1 MWEPGSSNGNRSRPG
16 EAVTMKR
23 KGVPRSHIGPAPGR
37 AFSEIVGVSILLGN
51 RRKWNHKVWNVP
63 CLLGRR
69 GEGDIVQPTSL
80 IYTGF
85 FIFEM
90 TNSSSCRKNVA
101 TVTLY
106 IPAGCRL
113 QITYQLALTV
123 HSHWPHLFPLIQDA
137 FYCRQPVPWTCIC
150 VCGMPMVDS
159 WTCSDWDSP
168 CHSGHC
174 LRLLLFNNAYFL

>member
-1 MWEPGSSNGNRSRPG
+1 MS
-16 EAVTMKR
+16 
-23 KGVPRSHIGPAPGR
+23 
-37 AFSEIVGVSILLGN
+37 
-51 RRKWNHKVWNVP
+51 

-69 GEGDIVQPTSL
+69 GGGDIVQPTSL

-113 QITYQLALTV
+113 QITLQLALTA
-123 HSHWPHLFPLIQDA
+123 HSHWPHLFPLIQEA
-137 FYCRQPVPWTCIC
+137 FYCRQPVPEHVHVYVEC
-150 VCGMPMVDS
+150 
-159 WTCSDWDSP
+159 
-168 CHSGHC
+168 
-174 LRLLLFNNAYFL
+174 RLWIRGYVPNEIHHVTLVIV